1 MLKFLTVAGIA
12 ALTFTQS
19 ATFAADA
26 SPAYAKTVMTKVM
39 GSVDYP
45 RMAKVRHQ
53 EGQVVVAL
61 DVGADGKVAAS
72 KIEKSSGTQSL
83 DDAALAAVQAAAP
96 YPAPAEGTVT
106 IHGAINFKVDG

>member
-1 MLKFLTVAGIA
+1 MLKFFGAAAVAA
-12 ALTFTQS
+12 FALAQGT
-19 ATFAADA
+19 ALAADA
-26 SPAYAKTVMTKVM
+26 SPAYAKTVMTKIM
-39 GSVDYP
+39 GNVEYP

-61 DVGADGKVAAS
+61 DVGADGKLTDS

-96 YPAPAEGTVT
+96 YPAPSEGSVTVK
-106 IHGAINFKVDG
+106 GAINFKAEG